1 MATLRQQY
9 MKERHRIQSAISA
22 LKKKGIYV
30 QSTDVLPELPQK
42 FTKKR
47 ISQLKGI
54 KTKEIRH
61 IAKVLSDV
69 EYVSVDTGEIRT
81 YADILAHY
89 KKIPDD
95 WISDPA
101 KLDLY
106 RYQEGYISYP
116 DGTDIIIN
124 NFRREFIDKYP
135 NQAGQI
141 VERMLNNMLVT
152 NSREDVAFALEQ
164 ARQYGIIKDV
174 IIYASAN
181 DSRLYSA
188 INDILDFLPEM
199 GDLTKQDFI
208 DAFESGE
215 DWEAP
220 I

>member
-1 MATLRQQY
+1 MTSLKRQY
-9 MKERHRIQSAISA
+9 MKERHRIQSAVSA

-30 QSTDVLPELPQK
+30 QSADVLPELPQK
-42 FTKKR
+42 FTKKG

-54 KTKEIRH
+54 KTKQIRD
-61 IAKVLSDV
+61 IAKALSDV
-69 EYVSVDTGEIRT
+69 EYVSLDTGEIAT

-89 KKIPDD
+89 KKIPEE
-95 WISDPA
+95 WTSDTA

-106 RYQEGYISYP
+106 RYQEGYTSYP
-116 DGTDIIIN
+116 DGADIIIN
-124 NFRREFIDKYP
+124 NFERDFIDKYP

-141 VERMLNNMLVT
+141 VERMLNNMLAT
-152 NSREDVAFALEQ
+152 NSREDVAFALEE
-164 ARQYGIIKDV
+164 ARHYRIIQDV

-199 GDLTKQDFI
+199 GDLTKQEFI

>member
-1 MATLRQQY
+1 

-30 QSTDVLPELPQK
+30 QSADVLPELPQK

-47 ISQLKGI
+47 INQLKGI
-54 KTKEIRH
+54 KTKEIRD
-61 IAKVLSDV
+61 IAKALSDV
-69 EYVSVDTGEIRT
+69 EYVSVETGEIAT

-106 RYQEGYISYP
+106 RYQESYISYP
-116 DGTDIIIN
+116 DGVDIIIN
-124 NFRREFIDKYP
+124 NFKRDFIDKYP
-135 NQAGQI
+135 NKAGQI
-141 VERMLNNMLVT
+141 VERMLNNMFAT
-152 NSREDVAFALEQ
+152 NTRVDVAFALEE
-164 ARQYGIIKDV
+164 ARHYEIIQDV

-199 GDLTKQDFI
+199 GDLTKQEFI
-208 DAFESGE
+208 EAFEFAE
-215 DWEAP
+215 DWEVP
-220 I
+220 L